1 MIDWLIDRCCI
12 SAVATMAAS
21 ICMTWMSDQ
30 TPGWQ
35 WPTSWWKPLFQLPRI
50 HCYFTECYTHSTSV
64 ETRKRWWDASQ
75 PERQLLRAVDIG
87 CAKVVQQPS
96 DSVEC
101 RRDATKILHARFTWD
116 TGSNARPAVQHAT
129 EQEQVVVGC
138 VRCCKPEFLH
148 PAVGALT

>member
-1 MIDWLIDRCCI
+1 MIDWLIDWCCI

-35 WPTSWWKPLFQLPRI
+35 WPTSWWKPLFQLSRT
-50 HCYFTECYTHSTSV
+50 HCYFTECHTHSTSV

-75 PERQLLRAVDIG
+75 PERQLLPAADTG
-87 CAKVVQQPS
+87 CAKVVQQPC

-116 TGSNARPAVQHAT
+116 TGSYSRPSSMPRSKNRWLLVAY
-129 EQEQVVVGC
+129 VVANPSSC
-138 VRCCKPEFLH
+138 TLQ
-148 PAVGALT
+148 